1 MYAQPTSPNNVSR
14 LTSTLTTN
22 LKKKCVV
29 FYYNM
34 FGSGSNKLN
43 VYLIENND
51 SAVVWSDSQNQGNK
65 VNFNSKIIFISKII
79 FYIDLL
85 VDKSLYI
92 D

>member
-14 LTSTLTTN
+14 LTSILTTN

-43 VYLIENND
+43 VYLIENNG
-51 SAVVWSDSQNQGNK
+51 SAIVWSDSQNQGNK
-65 VNFNSKIIFISKII
+65 VNLNSNIIFITKII
-79 FYIDLL
+79 FYINL
-85 VDKSLYI
+85 VDKSLYFN
-92 D
+92 

>member
-14 LTSTLTTN
+14 LTSILTTN

-43 VYLIENND
+43 VYLI
-51 SAVVWSDSQNQGNK
+51 
-65 VNFNSKIIFISKII
+65 I
-79 FYIDLL
+79 
-85 VDKSLYI
+85 
-92 D
+92 